1 MKIAIIEDDI
11 ELNNLIKK
19 ILKKEGF
26 EADSFYD
33 GESILNSKVNYNLYI
48 VDLNLPKINGIEI
61 LELINGKKI
70 VISANIQPKTIDT
83 AYSKGIEDFIKKPFI
98 KEEFLHKIYKIF
110 PKQIKIKDFIL
121 KPTQRILLKNNQTII
136 LNTYET
142 KFLQLFEKKEFVTIE
157 EIKQTINK
165 EGNAL
170 YVFLSKLRKKTGIE
184 FQNIKGLG
192 YKIKDWNVL

>member
-11 ELNNLIKK
+11 ELNHLIKN

-33 GESILNSKVNYNLYI
+33 GESILDSKTNYDLYI
-48 VDLNLPKINGIEI
+48 IDLNLPKINGIEV

-70 VISANIQPKTIDT
+70 VISANIQPKTIDI

-110 PKQIKIKDFIL
+110 PKEIKIKDFIL
-121 KPTQRILLKNNQTII
+121 KPTQRILLKNNQIII
-136 LNTYET
+136 LNIYET

-192 YKIKDWNVL
+192 YKIKD

>member
-11 ELNNLIKK
+11 ELNHLIKN

-33 GESILNSKVNYNLYI
+33 GESILDSKTNYDLYI
-48 VDLNLPKINGIEI
+48 IDLNLPKINGIEV
-61 LELINGKKI
+61 LDLINGKKI
-70 VISANIQPKTIDT
+70 VISANIKPKTIDT

-110 PKQIKIKDFIL
+110 PKEIKIKDFIL
-121 KPTQRILLKNNQTII
+121 KPTQRIILKNNQTII

-192 YKIKDWNVL
+192 YKIKD

>member
-11 ELNNLIKK
+11 ELNYLIKS
-19 ILKKEGF
+19 ILENEGF
-26 EADSFYD
+26 EAHSFFD
-33 GESILNSKVNYNLYI
+33 GESILNSNKKYDLYLI
-48 VDLNLPKINGIEI
+48 DLNIPKIDGIE
-61 LELINGKKI
+61 LLDLIDGKKI
-70 VISANIQPKTIDT
+70 VISANINPKIIDI

-121 KPTQRILLKNNQTII
+121 KPTQRILIKKDKIVI
-136 LNTYET
+136 LTKDET
-142 KFLQLFEKKEFVTIE
+142 KFLQLFEKKEFINIE

-192 YKIKDWNVL
+192 YKIKD

>member
-1 MKIAIIEDDI
+1 M
-11 ELNNLIKK
+11 
-19 ILKKEGF
+19 
-26 EADSFYD
+26 
-33 GESILNSKVNYNLYI
+33 
-48 VDLNLPKINGIEI
+48 NG
-61 LELINGKKI
+61 L
-70 VISANIQPKTIDT
+70 VISANIQPKTIDI

-110 PKQIKIKDFIL
+110 PKEIKIKDFIL
-121 KPTQRILLKNNQTII
+121 KPSQRILLKNNQIII
-136 LNTYET
+136 LNIYET

-192 YKIKDWNVL
+192 YKIKD